1 MNKLIVLS
9 GVPGSGKSY
18 FSNTVKKIKNSHV
31 YVISSDALRKEITGS
46 QSCFTHDRLMW
57 DIFYSL
63 ARIYS
68 LDKDG
73 IVILDATNYT
83 TELRVD
89 RIRQYKEM
97 FDQIIMVMWNIDRQV
112 VSNQNLQREH
122 PIPPE
127 VLDIFLSKFE
137 LPTEKDYEFF
147 DKVIVITNNDLVPVI
162 KELELDLPQ
171 EQIG

>member
-89 RIRQYKEM
+89 RIRQYKDM